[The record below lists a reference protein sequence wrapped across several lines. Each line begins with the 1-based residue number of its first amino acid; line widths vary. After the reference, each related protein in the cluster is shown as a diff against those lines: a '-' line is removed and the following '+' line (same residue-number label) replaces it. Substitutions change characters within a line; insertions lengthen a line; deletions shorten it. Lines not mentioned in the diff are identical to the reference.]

1 MKKYLLVSLIVV
13 AAVLAARPTQA
24 KETVEVFYFYESGCP
39 SCQSMNDTLAGFKNK
54 YSIILATFDVSTDT
68 DNRAIFEDLLTLYQM
83 PSRQTPTVFVG
94 KNVYVGYSAAI
105 TSEIENTIIQC
116 QAVRCDSPQQALDQY
131 YEYLAH
137 PEQESSNGLQKKST
151 LYLTIFMIVWPLL
164 GATAIVIVIKKY
176 RKK

>member
-1 MKKYLLVSLIVV
+1 MKKYLLISLIVV
-13 AAVLAARPTQA
+13 AAALSVRPAQA

-39 SCQSMNDTLAGFKNK
+39 SCESMDDTLSGFKNK
-54 YSIILATFDVSTDT
+54 YGIILATFDVSTDS

-83 PSRQTPTVFVG
+83 PSRQTPTVFAG

-116 QAVRCDSPQQALDQY
+116 QAVRCDSPQEVLDRY

-137 PEQESSNGLQKKST
+137 PEQEGNGLQKKST

-164 GATAIVIVIKKY
+164 GAAAIVIVIRKY